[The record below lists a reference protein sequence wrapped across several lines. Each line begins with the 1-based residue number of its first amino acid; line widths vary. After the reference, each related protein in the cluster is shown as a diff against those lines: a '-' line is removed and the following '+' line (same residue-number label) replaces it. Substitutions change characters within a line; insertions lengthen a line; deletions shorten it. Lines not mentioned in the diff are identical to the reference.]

1 MATKG
6 GSTRERLI
14 SATMRLIQAQG
25 YSAVGVAAILTEA
38 KAPRSSFYHHF
49 PGGKPELAEAAV
61 SRLTQQIVDSFD
73 QARKKKI
80 PADEHLRRLCSDIIE
95 WLTKTD
101 WQEGALLAVMSTVP
115 VPELSKAMV
124 MAHDAVK
131 TSYCTYLQQVGVANA
146 DDKSQVVLSAL
157 DGAVQA
163 ARIARNPAPLT
174 ACAKVLAPML
184 CAA

>member
-1 MATKG
+1 MVAKG

-14 SATMRLIQAQG
+14 IVTMRLIQAQG

-38 KAPRSSFYHHF
+38 KATRSSLYHHF
-49 PGGKPELAEAAV
+49 PRGKPELAEAAV
-61 SRLTQQIVDSFD
+61 SRLTQQIIDSFD
-73 QARKKKI
+73 LARKKKI
-80 PADEHLRRLCSDIIE
+80 PADEHLRRLCSDIID

-101 WQEGALLAVMSTVP
+101 WQEGALLAVLSTVP

-124 MAHDAVK
+124 MAQDAVR

-146 DDKSQVVLSAL
+146 EDKSQVVLDAL

-163 ARIARNPAPLT
+163 ARISRNPAPLT

-184 CAA
+184 RVA